1 MTRLMMIG
9 RIFENNSK
17 LYKLIKTQ
25 INLLERY
32 EDEMKEV
39 MPVKDYIDG
48 YEQLLNLVGL
58 TGSTFD
64 DEWDDEVGG
73 KS

>member
-64 DEWDDEVGG
+64 DEWDDETGR